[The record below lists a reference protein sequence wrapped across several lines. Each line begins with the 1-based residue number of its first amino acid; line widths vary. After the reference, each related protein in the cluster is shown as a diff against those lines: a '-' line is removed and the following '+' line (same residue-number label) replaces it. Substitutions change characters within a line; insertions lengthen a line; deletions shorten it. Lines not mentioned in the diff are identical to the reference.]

1 MLRFTKIEEES
12 IPRKYNKLKAEI
24 EGFLSM
30 NVKVAKIECGNDYKN
45 TKAAVGTFR
54 NCIMRH
60 GFLKLVISFTAV
72 LFLASCSSGQ
82 DFSCS
87 RG

>member
-24 EGFLSM
+24 GGFLSM

-54 NCIMRH
+54 NCIRRY
-60 GFLKLVISFTAV
+60 GFPIDVIQRKDEIYFARR
-72 LFLASCSSGQ
+72 
-82 DFSCS
+82 DM
-87 RG
+87 

>member
-24 EGFLSM
+24 GGFLSM
-30 NVKVAKIECGNDYKN
+30 NVKVAKIECGDDYKN

-54 NCIMRH
+54 NCIRRY
-60 GFLKLVISFTAV
+60 GFPIDVIQRKDEIYFV
-72 LFLASCSSGQ
+72 RR
-82 DFSCS
+82 DM
-87 RG
+87 